1 MATTSPPSHL
11 AEWYRS
17 DLTDA
22 SVADMV
28 AILESA
34 TATGDTGEP
43 VRLILSMA
51 VPSDEVLYVVFDAA
65 STAAVVEVCERA
77 GLPPQRVT
85 ADVDTRI
92 HVASVS

>member
-17 DLTDA
+17 DFTDE
-22 SVADMV
+22 SVTELV
-28 AILESA
+28 ATLESA
-34 TATGDTGEP
+34 TATADHREP
-43 VRLILSMA
+43 VRLVVSMA
-51 VPSDEVLYVVFDAA
+51 VPSDEVLFVVFEAA
-65 STAAVVEVCERA
+65 STAAVMEVCERA

-92 HVASVS
+92 HVARVG